1 MALSLTNS
9 KDIVA
14 NSITVIKGN
23 RAIDLLETIDAVTGL
38 APDTLN
44 SLEKLATALNNDSNF
59 FNFVTNGL
67 NNKQNTLSNGTSL
80 TGSKSLL
87 NTTSAKIKNI
97 VGTNLTLTADDNN
110 LTIEAVDAYDKP
122 NIDGKFLNKQDKFII
137 AASLPTGTSRLFDV
151 SSNKFRAINVT
162 SPMAI
167 SATSDDYLSI
177 TCDSYNK
184 KDVDD
189 KISAL
194 VNSAPGLLDTLGE
207 IATYLGNPANTST
220 NLITLIGTKANSLD
234 TFSKSKLDSDYYLGG
249 LGNKRIVS
257 LGTTENKLIFEIQD
271 TMGTIFNDAYYQ
283 ALALKMDTTTKNIM
297 LYT

>member
-44 SLEKLATALNNDSNF
+44 SLEKLATSLNNDSNF

-97 VGTNLTLTADDNN
+97 VGSNLTLTEYDNN
-110 LTIEAVDAYDKP
+110 LTITAIDAYDKP
-122 NIDGKFLNKQDKFII
+122 NIDTKFNNKQDKFII

-151 SSNKFRAINVT
+151 SSNKFRAINVAY
-162 SPMAI
+162 PMAI

-184 KDVDD
+184 KQVDD

-194 VNSAPGLLDTLGE
+194 VNSAPELLNMLGE
-207 IATYLGNPANTST
+207 IASYLGNPTDTST
-220 NLITLIGTKANSLD
+220 SLISTIALKANISD
-234 TFSKSKLDSDYYLGG
+234 TFKK
-249 LGNKRIVS
+249 
-257 LGTTENKLIFEIQD
+257 Q
-271 TMGTIFNDAYYQ
+271 
-283 ALALKMDTTTKNIM
+283 
-297 LYT
+297 

>member
-59 FNFVTNGL
+59 FNFVTDGL
-67 NNKQNTLSNGTSL
+67 DNKQNTLSNGTSL

-110 LTIEAVDAYDKP
+110 LTITAIDAYDKP
-122 NIDGKFLNKQDKFII
+122 NIDTKFDNKQNKFIV
-137 AASLPTGTSRLFDV
+137 AATLPTRTSRLFDV
-151 SSNKFRAINVT
+151 SSDKFRAINVST
-162 SPMAI
+162 PLSI

-177 TCDSYNK
+177 TVDSYNK
-184 KDVDD
+184 KEVDD
-189 KISAL
+189 KITGL

-207 IATYLGNPANTST
+207 IASYLGNPTNTAT
-220 NLITLIGTKANSLD
+220 NLITLINRKADSTD
-234 TFSKSKLDSDYYLGG
+234 TFTKSK
-249 LGNKRIVS
+249 
-257 LGTTENKLIFEIQD
+257 
-271 TMGTIFNDAYYQ
+271 
-283 ALALKMDTTTKNIM
+283 
-297 LYT
+297 